1 MPDPIPPDKL
11 SAYLATLF
19 RFDAEGRVITL
30 RIGHQSTETLALF
43 TTLRCDCAAF
53 VTAFNPRGTAQP
65 LDDNLAANRRLLAK
79 LEPLAKRVFSG
90 AGHDPEGHWDPE
102 ISYMA
107 FGVDRDRAIALG
119 AEFGQD
125 AVVWVGS
132 DGVPALLITR

>member
-1 MPDPIPPDKL
+1 MPDSIPPDKL

-19 RFDAEGRVITL
+19 RFDAEGRAITL
-30 RIGHQSTETLALF
+30 RIGHQSTETLELF
-43 TTLRCDCAAF
+43 STLRCDCAAF

-65 LDDNLAANRRLLAK
+65 SDHNLAANRRLLAK

-90 AGHDPEGHWDPE
+90 AGYDPDGHWEPE

-107 FGVDRDRAIALG
+107 FGLDRARATALG

-125 AVVWVGS
+125 AVVWLGS